1 MKKWQLLVYFQ
12 LRFREIIKDVEQVL
26 NDPKSSVAVEADQEI
41 SLHGG
46 RVILKAIRQCWSD
59 QIFLYGL
66 SHRFW
71 KLTLQLIKR
80 YNGWAIEVI
89 HVRENEKRQ
98 LHANKLNPVSLL
110 GQPC

>member
-26 NDPKSSVAVEADQEI
+26 NDPNSSTKIDAAQDI
-41 SLHGG
+41 SLYGG
-46 RVILKAIRQCWSD
+46 RVILNAINQCWSD

-80 YNGWAIEVI
+80 YNSWAIEVI
-89 HVRENEKRQ
+89 N
-98 LHANKLNPVSLL
+98 VS
-110 GQPC
+110 

>member
-12 LRFREIIKDVEQVL
+12 LRFREIIKDVEHVL
-26 NDPKSSVAVEADQEI
+26 NDPKSSVTVEANQDI
-41 SLHGG
+41 SLYGG
-46 RVILKAIRQCWSD
+46 RVILKAIDQCWSD

-80 YNGWAIEVI
+80 YNGWALEVI
-89 HVRENEKRQ
+89 NVRYHERMVTCNYYTK
-98 LHANKLNPVSLL
+98 
-110 GQPC
+110 PCFYYY

>member
-26 NDPKSSVAVEADQEI
+26 NDPNSSIKIDTIQEI
-41 SLHGG
+41 SLYGG
-46 RVILKAIRQCWSD
+46 RVILNAINQCWSD

-80 YNGWAIEVI
+80 YNSWAIEAI
-89 HVRENEKRQ
+89 N
-98 LHANKLNPVSLL
+98 VS
-110 GQPC
+110 